1 MTTKV
6 KLYKILRRVGLQ
18 KKRILVANNKEEL
31 FLDDLDDRLLTY
43 YFEKEFGVT
52 VEDEK
57 IPTLTTIPKV
67 EHFLARLRK
76 SA

>member
-6 KLYKILRRVGLQ
+6 KLYRILRRVGLQ
-18 KKRILVANNKEEL
+18 KKRILIANNKEEL
-31 FLDDLDDRLLTY
+31 FLDELDNRLLTY

-57 IPTLTTIPKV
+57 IPTLTTVPMV
-67 EHFLARLRK
+67 ERFLARLRK